1 MFSKIKAR
9 YRGLGP
15 FFVLW
20 STQSLS
26 ALGSAMTSFA
36 LVVWSYQQWGSA
48 LSTGLLSVCSYAPYV
63 ALSIFS
69 GALSD
74 RWDKRKTCLL
84 YTSRLPRKTS
94 YMSF

>member
-36 LVVWSYQQWGSA
+36 LVVW
-48 LSTGLLSVCSYAPYV
+48 LSL
-63 ALSIFS
+63 IHI
-69 GALSD
+69 
-74 RWDKRKTCLL
+74 
-84 YTSRLPRKTS
+84 
-94 YMSF
+94 